1 MGAAHRRMHMPQVFS
16 ERVVQPA
23 AISDSHGVA
32 IGEKHEHLARIPKA
46 ASAGYHRRTLR
57 V

>member
-46 ASAGYHRRTLR
+46 ASAGYHRQTLR

>member
-1 MGAAHRRMHMPQVFS
+1 MGAAKGLMHMPQVLS
-16 ERVVQPA
+16 EKAVQPA
-23 AISDSHGVA
+23 AIYDSHGVA
-32 IGEKHEHLARIPKA
+32 IDEKHEHLARIPKA